1 MTEKK
6 VKIKKYMGIGSLIIS
21 AFFLF
26 NPDIAIIDIIPDVFG
41 YIFILFGLSQLSEV
55 NDKIEEARICFKK
68 AAICNLIKLALIVV
82 LFGMV
87 SQREM
92 PTSMLLFTFVMNIF
106 DLIYV
111 IPGYLHLFS
120 GLMYLGERL
129 DGEYVLGRR
138 RFVPRKCP
146 KNADEKRMEAFR
158 MNEYRRKVRCERSLS
173 NTEKFQRATIMFVL
187 FKAVTPVLPEL
198 TSLLEHGYS
207 DSKINYYDFIYLF
220 RSIAIFAMFFAG
232 IIWLVLAIRY
242 YSGVMR
248 DKVFIGAVK
257 EKYVAEVLP
266 NKVHFLKKF
275 VSLEKILFVCGAFFF
290 TNLYFDEFNIAP
302 SAIAGII
309 LMIASYRIKKYSS
322 KWVFTFV
329 GSFLMSAA
337 SIVLE
342 VSRFNFNGEYIKE
355 QIMRNPEAYAAWE
368 QMTSNSVAF
377 GVASALVVI
386 SLMLLARDIAVKYTG
401 YFMQGTDAFDPKR
414 ATRELHA
421 ELTRPLILTGI
432 FGVLQSVLVPLYF
445 TAMWYR
451 FEAVWLFDLV
461 FAMIFAFC
469 FMQNLNDISK
479 NINYKHFVCDE

>member
-1 MTEKK
+1 MAEKK

-55 NDKIEEARICFKK
+55 NDKIEDARNCFKK
-68 AAICNLIKLALIVV
+68 AAICNLIKISLIFV

-92 PTSMLLFTFVMNIF
+92 PTSLLLFTFVMNIF

-111 IPGYLHLFS
+111 VPGYLYLFS

-138 RFVPRKCP
+138 RYVPRKCP
-146 KNADEKRMEAFR
+146 EKADDVTAEAFR
-158 MNEYRRKVRCERSLS
+158 KKELRRKNRCERALS
-173 NTEKFQRATIMFVL
+173 NTEKFQRVTIMFVL

-198 TSLLEHGYS
+198 ASLLEHGYS
-207 DSKINYYDFIYLF
+207 DSRINYYDFIYLF
-220 RSIAIFAMFFAG
+220 RTIAIFAMFLAG
-232 IIWLVLAIRY
+232 IIWLVFAIRY

-248 DKVFIGAVK
+248 DKVFIAALR
-257 EKYVAEVLP
+257 EKYVADVLP
-266 NKVHFLKKF
+266 NKVHFVKKF
-275 VSLEKILFVCGAFFF
+275 VSFEIILFVSGTFFF
-290 TNLYFDEFNIAP
+290 TNLYFDEFNIVP

-309 LMIASYRIKKYSS
+309 LMIASYRMRKYSS
-322 KWVFTFV
+322 KWTFTFV
-329 GSFLMSAA
+329 SSFLMTVA
-337 SIVLE
+337 SVLLE
-342 VSRFNFNGEYIKE
+342 ISRYNFNSEYIKE

-368 QMTSNSVAF
+368 QMTSNSIIF
-377 GVASALVVI
+377 GVASVLVVV
-386 SLMLLARDIAVKYTG
+386 SLMVLARDIAVKYTG
-401 YFMQGTDAFDPKR
+401 YFMKGTDAFDPER
-414 ATRELHA
+414 ATKELHA

-432 FGVLQSVLVPLYF
+432 FGALQSALVPLYF
-445 TAMWYR
+445 IAMWYR
-451 FEAVWLFDLV
+451 FEAVWFLDFV
-461 FAMIFAFC
+461 FSMIFAFC

-479 NINYKHFVCDE
+479 NINYKHFVGDE

>member
-41 YIFILFGLSQLSEV
+41 YIFILFGLSQLSEI
-55 NDKIEEARICFKK
+55 NDKIEEARNCFKK
-68 AAICNLIKLALIVV
+68 AAICNLIKFSLIFV

-92 PTSMLLFTFVMNIF
+92 PGSMLIFTFVMNIF

-111 IPGYLHLFS
+111 LPGYLYLFS

-129 DGEYVLGRR
+129 DGEYVLARR
-138 RFVPRKCP
+138 RFIPRKIP
-146 KNADEKRMEAFR
+146 KNIGEKEAEAFR
-158 MNEYRRKVRCERSLS
+158 IKETKRKLRCERTLS

-198 TSLLEHGYS
+198 ASLLEHGYS
-207 DSKINYYDFIYLF
+207 DSRINYYDVIYLF
-220 RSIAIFAMFFAG
+220 RIIAIFVMFLVG

-248 DKVFIGAVK
+248 DKAFISAVR
-257 EKYVAEVLP
+257 EKYVSDVLP
-266 NKVHFLKKF
+266 NKVHFVKKF
-275 VSLEKILFVCGAFFF
+275 VSFEIILFVCGTFFF
-290 TNLYFDEFNIAP
+290 TNLYFDEFNIVP

-309 LMIASYRIKKYSS
+309 LMIASYRMRRYSA
-322 KWVFTFV
+322 KWMFTFIS
-329 GSFLMSAA
+329 SFLMTVS
-337 SIVLE
+337 SVVLE
-342 VSRFNFNGEYIKE
+342 ITRYNFNSEYIKE

-368 QMTSNSVAF
+368 QMTSNSIAF
-377 GVASALVVI
+377 GITSALVVV

-414 ATRELHA
+414 ATKELHA
-421 ELTRPLILTGI
+421 ELTKPLILTGI
-432 FGVLQSVLVPLYF
+432 FGAFQSALVPLYF
-445 TAMWYR
+445 IAMWYR
-451 FEAVWLFDLV
+451 FEAVWFFDLV
-461 FAMIFAFC
+461 FAMIFSFC
-469 FMQNLNDISK
+469 FMQNLTDISK
-479 NINYKHFVCDE
+479 NINYKHFVGDE